1 MHNPKSTLLDTRII
15 SIFLMALSSIW
26 LLRDSVYP
34 HVCGGTQTGCGRE
47 CQFDGLSP
55 RVRGNRHDHIG
66 DCQRERSIPACAGG
80 TAGALV
86 LSLAEEGLSPRVR
99 GNRLRCRANSGA
111 HRSIPA
117 CAGEP
122 GGDCV
127 GY

>member
-34 HVCGGTQTGCGRE
+34 RVCGGTQTGCGRE

-55 RVRGNRHDHIG
+55 RVRGNR
-66 DCQRERSIPACAGG
+66 QVRSANGY
-80 TAGALV
+80 
-86 LSLAEEGLSPRVR
+86 VR
-99 GNRLRCRANSGA
+99 
-111 HRSIPA
+111 RSIPA

-122 GGDCV
+122 HAGHQGRM
-127 GY
+127 G